1 MKRIVLCFL
10 ICLVG
15 FSYFGC
21 QTDSDWD
28 KEDYEKRI
36 NELTEQNEA
45 LVNENNALKADISKT
60 EAEKKSQEDSL
71 RAKIAELTS
80 SYQNEAALRESQL
93 KELNE
98 ALNAKSILENEMGS
112 YKERIS
118 ELEQLNEQIQG
129 YGDLETLVNE
139 FNKKTE
145 ELNELQTKY
154 DALLAG
160 SGAGSSEAAAEY
172 QRQIESLNQTISQQQ
187 SELQESKDSLAAL
200 NTELETLK
208 KKFSEVE
215 EKVLDKA
222 IFTYH
227 SQKFSADFLNEYK
240 TSQPKLSELA
250 SGVTELELQR
260 ANGISVSSSLRKNTR
275 DNLWIKGVSEKFSE
289 LETYIWAY
297 FGGFNNRQ
305 TYVQIPSIPKS
316 NDRVTDAIEL
326 GKRYYPLSLNP
337 TKVWEG
343 FYELGDIPD
352 PPQLSLEQLPQLV
365 IYQDYILLDFPN
377 EQLSIKAFFLGDGTH
392 IGDEFCGS
400 TRFLSSETVNYWI
413 IYFQDKGTFPY
424 TSSGYS
430 PDVYMLLT
438 IFGGVYES
446 TQQTHLNEFSYY
458 SPEGSLVKSAGAD
471 RKFSIRFCYY
481 KENERYC
488 YASNSIDGL
497 KQNCILSGKDVDDYF
512 LFFVADYYEI
522 EA

>member
-200 NTELETLK
+200 NAELETLK

-215 EKVLDKA
+215 GKVLDKA

-227 SQKFSADFLNEYK
+227 SQKFSADFLNDYK
-240 TSQPKLSELA
+240 TSQPYLSELA

-260 ANGISVSSSLRKNTR
+260 ANGNFDFSLVKNIR
-275 DNLWIKGVSEKFSE
+275 NNLWIIVGSENFLE
-289 LETYIWAY
+289 LESYIGAY
-297 FGGFNNRQ
+297 FDGFNNRQ

-337 TKVWEG
+337 TKVWADT
-343 FYELGDIPD
+343 YKLGDIPE

-392 IGDEFCGS
+392 IGGEFCGS
-400 TRFLSSETVNYWI
+400 NRFSSSETVSYCI

-430 PDVYMLLT
+430 PDVYMLLAV
-438 IFGGVYES
+438 FGPVYES
-446 TQQTHLNEFSYY
+446 AQQTHLNEFSYY
-458 SPEGSLVKSAGAD
+458 SPEGSLVKGGAAD

-481 KENERYC
+481 KENKRYC
-488 YASNSIDGL
+488 YASNSIDDL
-497 KQNCILSGKDVDDYF
+497 KQNCIMSGKYVDDYF

>member
-1 MKRIVLCFL
+1 MKKIGLCFL

-15 FSYFGC
+15 FGYFGC
-21 QTDSDWD
+21 RTDSDWD

-98 ALNAKSILENEMGS
+98 TLNAKSILEIEMGS

-139 FNKKTE
+139 YNKKTE
-145 ELNELQTKY
+145 ELKELQTKY

-172 QRQIESLNQTISQQQ
+172 QRQIEALNQTISQQQ

-208 KKFSEVE
+208 KKISEVE
-215 EKVLDKA
+215 EKVLDRA

-227 SQKFSADFLNEYK
+227 SQKFPSDFLNDYK
-240 TSQPKLSELA
+240 TSQPYLSELA
-250 SGVTELELQR
+250 SGVTELELLR
-260 ANGISVSSSLRKNTR
+260 ANGISVSSSFLRDTR
-275 DNLWIKGVSEKFSE
+275 DLWIRVGSENFQE
-289 LETYIWAY
+289 LETYIGAY

-305 TYVQIPSIPKS
+305 TYIQIPSIPKS
-316 NDRVTDAIEL
+316 DDSVTDSIEL

-337 TKVWEG
+337 TEVWADI
-343 FYELGDIPD
+343 YELGDIPE

-392 IGDEFCGS
+392 IGGEFCGS
-400 TRFLSSETVNYWI
+400 NRFLGSETVNYWI

-430 PDVYMLLT
+430 PTVYMLLAV
-438 IFGGVYES
+438 FGPVYES
-446 TQQTHLNEFSYY
+446 KQQTHLNEFSYY
-458 SPEGSLVKSAGAD
+458 SPEGSLVEGVGAD

-488 YASNSIDGL
+488 YASNSIYGL
-497 KQNCILSGKDVDDYF
+497 KQNCIQPGEDEYGGYY